1 MNTGNLFFCA
11 CFDHV
16 LPCIFLRKSHVVFE
30 FYEKRE
36 IASVIQVRA
45 AQRLARRISSLRNV
59 DVAVLRLLQRNA
71 VSQ

>member
-1 MNTGNLFFCA
+1 MA
-11 CFDHV
+11 
-16 LPCIFLRKSHVVFE
+16 FE

-59 DVAVLRLLQRNA
+59 DVAVLRLLQHDA
-71 VSQ
+71 VS